1 MTPGAAGGRKLEAER
16 QGAERQDEERAT
28 GAERPEVGATRR
40 AWRIRL
46 GRLNLPLLH
55 ARRLALLAHRTGSGL
70 SPPYRVG
77 PDLVLVDS

>member
-1 MTPGAAGGRKLEAER
+1 MTPGVAGGRKLEAER

-28 GAERPEVGATRR
+28 GTERPEVDATRQ

-46 GRLNLPLLH
+46 GRSNLPLFH